1 MTSEIIVDVSM
12 GEIRVALIEDQEL
25 VELHIESPDHHEM
38 IGNIYRGI
46 VESVLPGM
54 QAAFIDIGYDKN
66 AFLHVKDIIKY
77 DLDSENNISQLLK
90 VGQEITV
97 QVVKEAIGTKGP
109 RVTTNVTLPG
119 KYLVL
124 LPHCDYI
131 AVSKRIKDESKRQH
145 LKEIALKIK
154 PENIGL
160 IIRTQGQTVDTKELI
175 NECNFLVRLWE
186 QLNVKELDV
195 APQMI
200 YKNFDLLYRTVRDL
214 FTLNIN
220 KFIINDS
227 EQYTKVL
234 EFLDFISPSLKDRVE
249 YFSEEYDIFEYYQIE
264 NRISKVLDKKVW
276 LKCGGY
282 LVIDQTEALTAIDVN
297 TGKYVGSS
305 DLEET
310 VLKTNLDAAKE
321 VAKQLRLR
329 DIGGIIIIDFI
340 DMHTAEHWEQV
351 LNTLKR
357 YLKKDKT
364 KTMVAGI
371 TQFGLVEMT
380 RKKVREHINSQL
392 KMECPCCSGKGQILT
407 PQTVLRLIEKEIY
420 KIFNQTTAS
429 AVEVSLHPR
438 ISQNNLDIER
448 IEEIFDKKIFIK
460 YCEDFNLDEVKIEAI
475 DKIEKIR

>member
-1 MTSEIIVDVSM
+1 MISDIIVDVSM
-12 GEIRVALIEDQEL
+12 GETRVALLEDKEL
-25 VELHIESPDHHEM
+25 VELHIESPEHHEM

-54 QAAFIDIGYDKN
+54 QAAFINIGYDKN
-66 AFLHVKDIIKY
+66 AFLHVKDIVTNEH
-77 DLDSENNISQLLK
+77 DSKKNISELLE
-90 VGQEITV
+90 VGQEIMV

-119 KYLVL
+119 KYIVL

-131 AVSKRIKDESKRQH
+131 AVSKRIEDDSKRQQ
-145 LKEIALKIK
+145 LKKIALEIK

-160 IIRTQGQTVDTKELI
+160 IIRTEGQNVDADELI
-175 NECNFLVRLWE
+175 HERNFLVRLWE
-186 QLNVKELDV
+186 KLRVKESDNV
-195 APQMI
+195 PQMI
-200 YKNFDLLYRTVRDL
+200 YQNFDLLCRTVRDL

-234 EFLDFISPSLKDRVE
+234 ELLEFISPSLKDRVE
-249 YFSEEYDIFEYYQIE
+249 YFGEEYDVFEYYQIE
-264 NRISKVLDKKVW
+264 NRISKLLDKKVW

-329 DIGGIIIIDFI
+329 DLGGIIIIDFI
-340 DMHTAEHWEQV
+340 DMYTAEHWEQV
-351 LNTLKR
+351 LNTLKH
-357 YLKKDKT
+357 YLMKDKT

-371 TQFGLVEMT
+371 TQLGLVEMT
-380 RKKVREHINSQL
+380 RKKVREHINAQL
-392 KMECPCCSGKGQILT
+392 KMECPCCSGKGKILM

-420 KIFNQTTAS
+420 DIFNQTTAV

-438 ISQNNLDIER
+438 MSQNTLDIAR
-448 IEEIFDKKIFIK
+448 IEEIFDKKISIK
-460 YCEDFNLDEVKIEAI
+460 YCEDFNLDEVKIQAI
-475 DKIEKIR
+475 DKI